1 MPENLPLY
9 ESDGL
14 LTWYD
19 KEKRKEFLED
29 RDAHFK
35 KKK

>member
-9 ESDGL
+9 EKDGL

-19 KEKRKEFLED
+19 KEKCKEFLED
-29 RDAHFK
+29 WDAYFK